1 MVSKIIKL
9 YLFISVL
16 FFSSIYCQNT
26 KVATI
31 TDVDSIPVQNFHSQT
46 EMQDSIVYITSDC
59 KRINVNYDVEFNGG
73 LDSLHIFCDSL
84 YYNRK
89 DYNQQELNEYVIYYI
104 LFDTNLHIQDV
115 RISSHLLGYCGKYN
129 YNELF
134 KQILF
139 KTEGK
144 WKVKKNPSKTW
155 HLYIGSHRYY

>member
-16 FFSSIYCQNT
+16 FFSSIYCQKT

-73 LDSLHIFCDSL
+73 LDSLHIFCDSM

-89 DYNQQELNEYVIYYI
+89 DYN
-104 LFDTNLHIQDV
+104 
-115 RISSHLLGYCGKYN
+115 R
-129 YNELF
+129 
-134 KQILF
+134 
-139 KTEGK
+139 
-144 WKVKKNPSKTW
+144 
-155 HLYIGSHRYY
+155 